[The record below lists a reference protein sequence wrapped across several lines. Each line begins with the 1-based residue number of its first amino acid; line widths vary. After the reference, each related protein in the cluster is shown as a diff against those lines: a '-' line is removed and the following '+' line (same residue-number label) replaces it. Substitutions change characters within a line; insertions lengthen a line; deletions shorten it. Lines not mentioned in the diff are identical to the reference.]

1 MWRRGKA
8 TYSSI
13 SAVRNSNNDDGGASN
28 FSGSGGISS
37 SSSGSFSASAAAA
50 AGFSAGGARTSE
62 LIQRGLV
69 ASWSNQQLASG
80 HGQDQ
85 RRSADTTRGVDD

>member
-1 MWRRGKA
+1 MKKGKGAAQFDQRGA
-8 TYSSI
+8 
-13 SAVRNSNNDDGGASN
+13 NSNNDDGGASN
-28 FSGSGGISS
+28 FSGIQRQQQRELQRI
-37 SSSGSFSASAAAA
+37 SSGSS
-50 AGFSAGGARTSE
+50 GIQRGWRARTSE